1 MEVKA
6 PYCLKCPYYLAPPQR
21 IGGKAK
27 CKAYSN
33 GIPLSIW
40 VEGKNCTKKP
50 KTGESTSKKKG
61 VKSGGQE
68 KVEVHHYIQ

>member
-6 PYCLKCPYYLAPPQR
+6 PYCLKCPYYLSPPKV
-21 IGGKAK
+21 IGGKAM

-50 KTGESTSKKKG
+50 KTTSKGVPVKKKG
-61 VKSGGQE
+61 VKSGGR
-68 KVEVHHYIQ
+68 KK